1 MDVVFLFVI
10 ALFGA
15 LMIGFAAGCA
25 RLGGHQ

>member
-1 MDVVFLFVI
+1 MDVVYLFVI

-25 RLGGHQ
+25 RQGGHQ